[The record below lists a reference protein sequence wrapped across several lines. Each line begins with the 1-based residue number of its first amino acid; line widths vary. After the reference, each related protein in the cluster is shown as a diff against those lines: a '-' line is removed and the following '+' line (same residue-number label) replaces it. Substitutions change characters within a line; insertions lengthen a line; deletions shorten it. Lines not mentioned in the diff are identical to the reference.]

1 MDSVMI
7 VRMVAGL
14 FFLVVLLPVSL
25 VPYWVIF
32 KKAGFS
38 PWLTLLMWIPV
49 ISLVVLY
56 FVAFSQWRGA
66 FAANRVQTSFPP
78 QA

>member
-25 VPYWVIF
+25 APYWVIF

-56 FVAFSQWRGA
+56 FVVFSQWRGTL
-66 FAANRVQTSFPP
+66 AANRMQTSFPP

>member
-1 MDSVMI
+1 MI

-14 FFLVVLLPVSL
+14 FFLLVLLPVSL
-25 VPYWVIF
+25 APYWVIF

-56 FVAFSQWRGA
+56 FVAFSQWRGT
-66 FAANRVQTSFPP
+66 FAADRVQTNFPP